1 MEYVLKHKNKTVLSF
16 ELDDTN
22 DVVKIYK
29 IVDTDHLPFMYVDD
43 DIKLIKLMSKWIQYR
58 GIPKSRDNYNTIT
71 KIFNV
76 HDMKDMMVRNLGL
89 NLTDQYWICPKNKT
103 IDWFEV
109 NHFDNEFTSTIGK
122 AVFENIAIDNVD
134 ALSPD
139 LSLDGS
145 LNKRWIISNNERL
158 MLKTGSGD
166 LKQEPFNEYIASLL
180 MDFYKIRH
188 VDYKL
193 NKKGDAYFSV
203 CKCMVDRNTEFINA
217 FMVLL
222 HNTEKQVN
230 KYHDFIKIC
239 ERKGIKNTKKYIDE
253 MICVDYMIGNMDRHL
268 GNFGIIRNA
277 DTLEWIE
284 IAPIFDNG
292 TSLWCKT
299 YNTENISWEGK
310 EDCRSFDGVNEL
322 NLKYVAMDT
331 QFIPKPDSIY
341 FNAMRD
347 IYALNKNMKH
357 ERIEAVVNAFEK
369 RIVHLAEKIAL
380 HQENRAKPAKRARP

>member
-1 MEYVLKHKNKTVLSF
+1 
-16 ELDDTN
+16 LDDTN

-29 IVDTDHLPFMYVDD
+29 IYDTDHLPFIYVDD

-58 GIPKSRDNYNTIT
+58 GIPKSRDNYAAIT
-71 KIFNV
+71 KIFKVN
-76 HDMKDMMVRNLGL
+76 DMKDMMVRNLGL
-89 NLTDQYWICPKNKT
+89 NLTDQYWICPKNRT

-109 NHFDNEFTSTIGK
+109 NHFDNAFAPAIGK
-122 AVFENIAIDNVD
+122 AVFENIATDNLNV
-134 ALSPD
+134 LSPD

-193 NKKGDAYFSV
+193 NKKGDEYFSV
-203 CKCMVDRNTEFINA
+203 CTCMVDRDTEFINA

-222 HNTEKQVN
+222 YNTEGHVN

-239 ERKGIKNTKKYIDE
+239 ESKGIKTAKEYTDE

-299 YNTENISWEGK
+299 YNTENINWEGK
-310 EDCRSFDGVNEL
+310 EDCRSFDGINEL
-322 NLKYVAMDT
+322 NLKYVAAGT
-331 QFIPKPDSIY
+331 KFIQKPDAAY
-341 FNAMRD
+341 FNEMRN
-347 IYALNKNMKH
+347 IYALNKNMKN

-369 RIVHLAEKIAL
+369 RILNLEHKITL
-380 HQENRAKPAKRARP
+380 NQKKHDLPQKRTRG